1 MALTA
6 AILEPLVAEWRRLRP
21 SKPNSAALLSIRL
34 PAFVDAWRIIAPS
47 RSTAREVSPSRSW
60 LTIEMLAPI
69 VEQLR
74 SALAE
79 ARSSGA
85 FFDTWRMGGLG
96 RRELAN
102 ASALRQLLDPRG
114 DHGLGVMPL
123 EGLFDALVEAASNCP
138 RPTDLRRAT
147 AQVECRPLQS
157 ERDRVDLV
165 IDHPELLLF
174 IEIKIDAIEGRDQ
187 LDRYA
192 QTAEQLAHF
201 TGRPAWR
208 VVFLTPRALRI
219 TTPDVIS
226 LRWHALATALRRR
239 LSDTLTGSDAR
250 TPIFHL
256 LTHFSNL

>member
-6 AILEPLVAEWRRLRP
+6 TVLEVFVTEWRRLRP
-21 SKPNSAALLSIRL
+21 AAPEPVAPLSIKL
-34 PAFVDAWRIIAPS
+34 PAFVDAWRTVARACPTANVGDLPRS
-47 RSTAREVSPSRSW
+47 R
-60 LTIEMLAPI
+60 LTVEALATV
-69 VEQLR
+69 VERLG

-102 ASALRQLLDPRG
+102 AGALRRLLDPRG
-114 DHGLGVMPL
+114 DHGLGALPL
-123 EGLFDALVEAASNCP
+123 EGLFDALVEGASDCP
-138 RPTDLRRAT
+138 RPNDLRRAT
-147 AQVECRPLQS
+147 VQVECRPLQS

-174 IEIKIDAIEGRDQ
+174 IEVKIDAIEGRDQ

-192 QTAEQLAHF
+192 QSAEQLAQF
-201 TGRPAWR
+201 TNRPAWR
-208 VVFLTPRALRI
+208 VVFLTPRALRV
-219 TTPDVIS
+219 TTQDVIL

-239 LSDTLTGSDAR
+239 LSDALSGSDAR
-250 TPIFHL
+250 TPILHL
-256 LTHFSNL
+256 LAHFSNL